1 MYHMLYAKGPSDKR
15 FAPIDWQS
23 GNQVINKMFATM
35 FNEEN
40 TAKLRGDLPAL
51 TEANP
56 GWIFE
61 LRKCG

>member
-15 FAPIDWQS
+15 FAPIDWAS

-35 FNEEN
+35 FNEEK
-40 TAKLRGDLPAL
+40 TAKLREDLPAL

-56 GWIFE
+56 GWTFE

>member
-1 MYHMLYAKGPSDKR
+1 MYHMLNAKGPSDKR
-15 FAPIDWQS
+15 FAPIDWAS

-35 FNEEN
+35 FNEET
-40 TAKLRGDLPAL
+40 TAKLREDLPAL

-56 GWIFE
+56 GWTFE

>member
-15 FAPIDWQS
+15 FSPIDWAS

-35 FNEEN
+35 FNEE
-40 TAKLRGDLPAL
+40 TTEKLRGDLPAL
-51 TEANP
+51 HEANP
-56 GWIFE
+56 GWTFE